1 MSVVNGRESA
11 IVDLVWTFTQVKNIF
26 VWRCSKHIDSN
37 CCIYAQYIQ
46 VVYVMVYIWYVW
58 CSFVHWTFMQLVAL
72 TVVYQWLVCIYVVSR
87 RGSHGSLHV
96 ALTYQGKCISVSK
109 DDDWEYSI

>member
-1 MSVVNGRESA
+1 
-11 IVDLVWTFTQVKNIF
+11 
-26 VWRCSKHIDSN
+26 
-37 CCIYAQYIQ
+37 
-46 VVYVMVYIWYVW
+46 
-58 CSFVHWTFMQLVAL
+58 MQLVAL

-109 DDDWEYSI
+109 DDD